1 MGVCRMILKRI
12 VTFKKFIVSTKRYYE
27 GFWVLYKNVQILGG
41 IFLKVFYQ
49 FKSAMVQ
56 SALDSP
62 ITHYLLWLILLFFLS
77 LFFVDDNSNY
87 NTNLFLRPTQRKKII
102 KNRRLQHILSFFL
115 PSFFLI
121 FSLLNVLLGTSL
133 IITLLEMRLRAEVH
147 WVA

>member
-1 MGVCRMILKRI
+1 MGVCRMILKHI

-62 ITHYLLWLILLFFLS
+62 ITHYLL
-77 LFFVDDNSNY
+77 
-87 NTNLFLRPTQRKKII
+87 
-102 KNRRLQHILSFFL
+102 
-115 PSFFLI
+115 
-121 FSLLNVLLGTSL
+121 
-133 IITLLEMRLRAEVH
+133 
-147 WVA
+147 